1 MNPAFLDE
9 MSWEM
14 AEVYGAITDQII
26 INLARL
32 FPYVKVGGKVPES
45 AFTYQAAM
53 LAQMGKVNAQTIQ
66 IIRNGLSD
74 ADAALAN
81 VLETTIAQAIKTAE
95 PELYKGAKKGM
106 LMPPAVPVLSPNQ
119 TRAFQLYY
127 SQAANKLNLVN
138 TVMLESTQSAYMQC
152 VSDVVSEFNVLE
164 SMNRAQIALDVA
176 AGETITGVSSW
187 NQAVKHA
194 TDRLKE
200 GGIVGFIDHGNHR
213 WSAEAYVAM
222 DVRTTVYNTARAAVW
237 EENESFGNDLYIVS
251 YHNGARPGCY
261 DWQNKVISANN
272 VSGETVDLD
281 GNAVHVY
288 AQNETS
294 YGQAAGLFGINCKH
308 YPTPF
313 IPGVSAVRGKVQDK
327 EANDKQYE
335 ESQEQRRLER
345 NLREEKRDLEMLKA
359 QGADEDQIRAQR
371 ERVRAASDKID
382 DFCDETG
389 RVRRR
394 NRESVYTKREFPD
407 PDKYDPA
414 AFAKEQQQ
422 RFDDYWKNGGT
433 QTGRTFGTMTPNEPL
448 TPNPPPVAP
457 VVPQTPQIAPNVAQQ
472 ATTSIY
478 NNDMFNGVKGVD
490 DGFRQGMAKT
500 LLASG
505 NQDAINLYGK
515 YANDLY
521 VYDPQGKSGTF
532 FRSIRGGVSMNLQQ
546 AARDLGYEKPYE
558 VAFHEFGH
566 MIDWLANGKNNYRY
580 LSNNTI
586 NGVRL
591 KEVIKTDY
599 DAFKKSI
606 GAKNVQEV
614 ISTLKAEN
622 MPSYESANI
631 SDILEFCTGKSYPLG
646 SGHGANY
653 HRKHEFQTEKEFF
666 AEVLDSSITNPE
678 SYAQMQRLFPNAVK
692 MVWEMIR
699 GVI

>member
-106 LMPPAVPVLSPNQ
+106 FMPPAVPVLSPNQ

-394 NRESVYTKREFPD
+394 NRESVYTKRDFPD

-414 AFAKEQQQ
+414 VFAKEQQQ

-433 QTGRTFGTMTPNEPL
+433 QTGRTFGQMTPNEPL
-448 TPNPPPVAP
+448 VPNPPPVAP
-457 VVPQTPQIAPNVAQQ
+457 TPAPVVPTPQITPQITPQNVAPQ
-472 ATTSIY
+472 ATTYRGNSDIVKAAEQA
-478 NNDMFNGVKGVD
+478 GVKRVPVARYTTQPTESEIIAKIAGADKTKGSCSSVAMAYCGNKAGYD
-490 DGFRQGMAKT
+490 VRDFRGGESRLCFAKT
-500 LLASG
+500 NNIGKVANLPGVNGIKVTSG
-505 NQDAINLYGK
+505 NDFTNAHNLMSQMVEGREYYFTAGRHAAIVKKTATGFEYLEMQSGYRENTWYELNDHELRYRFGCQRSHTTYGMKYETSEYMFDVDAVNE
-515 YANDLY
+515 ND
-521 VYDPQGKSGTF
+521 DF
-532 FRSIRGGVSMNLQQ
+532 
-546 AARDLGYEKPYE
+546 
-558 VAFHEFGH
+558 
-566 MIDWLANGKNNYRY
+566 
-580 LSNNTI
+580 
-586 NGVRL
+586 
-591 KEVIKTDY
+591 
-599 DAFKKSI
+599 
-606 GAKNVQEV
+606 
-614 ISTLKAEN
+614 AE
-622 MPSYESANI
+622 M
-631 SDILEFCTGKSYPLG
+631 LEFINTADGKEMKG
-646 SGHGANY
+646 IGGG
-653 HRKHEFQTEKEFF
+653 EK
-666 AEVLDSSITNPE
+666 
-678 SYAQMQRLFPNAVK
+678 
-692 MVWEMIR
+692 
-699 GVI
+699 